1 MDIKEQIEKLA
12 ESVLKDAKIK
22 ETFTKDPVKAV
33 EKVLGVDLPD
43 EIVEKIIDGVKAQ
56 ITVEQIS
63 DAASFLKK
71 LF

>member
-1 MDIKEQIEKLA
+1 MDIKEQIEQLTTKLMNDEA
-12 ESVLKDAKIK
+12 MKDFFA
-22 ETFTKDPVKAV
+22 KDPIKTV

-43 EIVEKIIDGVKAQ
+43 EVIEKIAAGVKAKLTADQ
-56 ITVEQIS
+56 IA